1 MSTARQYRAKAAEY
15 TELLKTASSPSE
27 AREFRDL
34 EQSFITLAE
43 NDEWLIDNLEKT
55 NSSSAEDNSY
65 GDILS
70 ARQKKTPLGCLEAV
84 DPKQSTEIA
93 TKIQQLFDD
102 AGSKGGLSQTATLRG
117 QVSRFLQKHKGDS
130 FS

>member
-1 MSTARQYRAKAAEY
+1 MSTARKYRAKAAEC

-43 NDEWLIDNLEKT
+43 NDEWLLDNLEKT

-70 ARQKKTPLGCLEAV
+70 ARQKKTPLGCLETV

>member
-1 MSTARQYRAKAAEY
+1 MSTAKQYRAKAAEY
-15 TELLKTASSPSE
+15 TELLKTASLPSE

-43 NDEWLIDNLEKT
+43 NDEWLVDNLEKT
-55 NSSSAEDNSY
+55 NSPGAEDNLY
-65 GDILS
+65 DDILF
-70 ARQKKTPLGCLEAV
+70 AWQKKTPLGCLETV
-84 DPKQSTEIA
+84 DPKQSTKIP

-102 AGSKGGLSQTATLRG
+102 AGSKGGLLQTATLRG

>member
-43 NDEWLIDNLEKT
+43 NDEWLLDNLEKT
-55 NSSSAEDNSY
+55 NSSSTEDNSY
-65 GDILS
+65 GDILF
-70 ARQKKTPLGCLEAV
+70 ARQKKTPLGCLETV
-84 DPKQSTEIA
+84 DRKQSTEIA